1 MTEEIVSLERIL
13 EWLKEGKDKPDT
25 FVDLRWEI
33 IKEERGPDNKLTM
46 FVATHQA
53 VPVRLL
59 VLDLERMDAKM
70 KVIRLAIESN
80 IDTIDLSP
88 EGKIILYRFLLDSSK
103 LPLVKFYLF
112 GESHQ
117 IAIATDL
124 DKRLLSKE
132 EFEEALAALL
142 LGYMYLGDSL
152 PDQLREKML
161 EASQLALVE
170 LVQRWYEE
178 GVDREEALKNLV
190 KAGFKEEE
198 AMKLL
203 SLVYRPRGESPLT
216 M

>member
-1 MTEEIVSLERIL
+1 MSEEIVSLERIL
-13 EWLKEGKDKPDT
+13 EWLKKGKDKPET

-33 IKEERGPDNKLTM
+33 IKEERGADDKLTM

-53 VPVRLL
+53 VPVQLL

-80 IDTIDLSP
+80 INTIDLPP
-88 EGKIILYRFLLDSSK
+88 EAKIVLYRFLLNSSK

-112 GESHQ
+112 GENHQ

-142 LGYMYLGDSL
+142 LGYMYLGESL

-161 EASQLALVE
+161 EASQIALVE
-170 LVQRWYEE
+170 LVQRWYER

-190 KAGFKEEE
+190 KAGFKKEE
-198 AMKLL
+198 ALKLL